1 MQGKLTYWIIY
12 CLKNYD
18 ITHINNVNLFASN
31 ILLIASLYDIMVQ
44 MEGGW
49 CNLRRFNLM
58 EEYSSIISNSN
69 IINLISKIHEYKG
82 KQSYLLDTKKDTLE
96 TLLKVAKIQ
105 STSSSNKIEG
115 IYTTDKRI
123 NEIVNQKLEPKNR
136 NEEEIAG
143 YRDVLTLI
151 HENYN
156 YIDINQ
162 NTILQ
167 LHRDLYKYTGYSY
180 GGKFKNSQN
189 FIEEENEKGEKKIRF
204 TPLSP
209 VETPIAIEE
218 LCKNYNELVNNE
230 SCDLLVL
237 IPIFILDFVSI
248 HPFNDGNG
256 RMSRLLTLLLLYKA
270 NYMVGKYISIEKII
284 EETKESYYDTL
295 EKSSTNWHNNEND
308 YSYFVEYYLGI
319 ILNAYKEFDSR
330 INIVEN
336 KKITAYDRIID
347 IFKDNI
353 IPIDKA
359 FITNKCPDLSETTIE
374 RTLNKLLKE
383 DKIVKISG
391 GRYTK
396 YKWNN

>member
-1 MQGKLTYWIIY
+1 MR
-12 CLKNYD
+12 
-18 ITHINNVNLFASN
+18 S
-31 ILLIASLYDIMVQ
+31 
-44 MEGGW
+44 
-49 CNLRRFNLM
+49 FNLK
-58 EEYSSIISNSN
+58 EEYNSVISNNN
-69 IINLISKIHEYKG
+69 IVNLISKIHEYKG

-96 TLLKVAKIQ
+96 TLLKAAKIQ

-115 IYTTDKRI
+115 IYTSDKRI
-123 NEIVNQKLEPKNR
+123 NELVNKKLEPKNR

-143 YRDVLTLI
+143 YIDVLSLI

-156 YIDINQ
+156 YIDITL

-189 FIEEENEKGEKKIRF
+189 YIEETNENGEKKIRF
-204 TPLSP
+204 VPLSP
-209 VETPIAIEE
+209 VETPIAIQE
-218 LCKNYNELVNNE
+218 LCENYNQIVNNE
-230 SCDLLVL
+230 YCDLLVL

-270 NYMVGKYISIEKII
+270 DYIVGKYISIEKII
-284 EETKESYYDTL
+284 EDTKDSYYDTL
-295 EKSSTNWHNNEND
+295 EKSSISWHNNQND

-319 ILNAYKEFDSR
+319 ILKAYKELDSKL
-330 INIVEN
+330 NIVDN
-336 KKITAYDRIID
+336 KKITSYDRITN
-347 IFKDNI
+347 IFKENI

-359 FITNKCPDLSETTIE
+359 FIINKCPDLSETTIE
-374 RTLNKLLKE
+374 RLLNILLKE
-383 DKIVKISG
+383 EKIIKISN

-396 YKWNN
+396 YKSNIK

>member
-1 MQGKLTYWIIY
+1 M
-12 CLKNYD
+12 
-18 ITHINNVNLFASN
+18 
-31 ILLIASLYDIMVQ
+31 
-44 MEGGW
+44 
-49 CNLRRFNLM
+49 RRFNLM

-156 YIDINQ
+156 FIDINQ

-180 GGKFKNSQN
+180 GGEFKNSQN

-209 VETPIAIEE
+209 VETPIAIED

-284 EETKESYYDTL
+284 EETKDSYYDTL

-319 ILNAYKEFDSR
+319 ILNAYREFDSR

-347 IFKDNI
+347 IFKENI

>member
-1 MQGKLTYWIIY
+1 MRK
-12 CLKNYD
+12 
-18 ITHINNVNLFASN
+18 
-31 ILLIASLYDIMVQ
+31 
-44 MEGGW
+44 
-49 CNLRRFNLM
+49 FNLL
-58 EEYSSIISNSN
+58 EEYHSIISNSN

-82 KQSYLLDTKKDTLE
+82 KQSYLLETKKDSLE

-123 NEIVNQKLEPKNR
+123 EKIVNQKLEPKNR

-156 YIDINQ
+156 FIDINQ

-189 FIEEENEKGEKKIRF
+189 FIEEENEKGGKKIRF

-284 EETKESYYDTL
+284 EETKDSYYDTL

-336 KKITAYDRIID
+336 KKTTAYDRIID
-347 IFKDNI
+347 IFKNNI

-359 FITNKCPDLSETTIE
+359 FITNKCPNLSETTIE

>member
-1 MQGKLTYWIIY
+1 
-12 CLKNYD
+12 
-18 ITHINNVNLFASN
+18 
-31 ILLIASLYDIMVQ
+31 
-44 MEGGW
+44 
-49 CNLRRFNLM
+49 M

-96 TLLKVAKIQ
+96 TLLKVARIQ

-123 NEIVNQKLEPKNR
+123 NEIVNQKVEPKNR

-156 YIDINQ
+156 FIDINQ

-189 FIEEENEKGEKKIRF
+189 FIEEENENGKKKIRF

-209 VETPIAIEE
+209 IETPIAIED
-218 LCKNYNELVNNE
+218 LCKNYNNLVNNE
-230 SCDLLVL
+230 LCDLLVL
-237 IPIFILDFVSI
+237 IPIFILDFLSI

-284 EETKESYYDTL
+284 EETKDSYYDTL
-295 EKSSTNWHNNEND
+295 EKSSINWYNNEND

-330 INIVEN
+330 ISIIEN

-347 IFKDNI
+347 IFKNNI

-359 FITNKCPDLSETTIE
+359 FVTNKCPDLSETTIE
-374 RTLNKLLKE
+374 RILNKLLKE
-383 DKIVKISG
+383 DNIVKISG

>member
-1 MQGKLTYWIIY
+1 MRK
-12 CLKNYD
+12 
-18 ITHINNVNLFASN
+18 
-31 ILLIASLYDIMVQ
+31 
-44 MEGGW
+44 
-49 CNLRRFNLM
+49 FNLID
-58 EEYSSIISNSN
+58 EYNSIISNSN

-82 KQSYLLDTKKDTLE
+82 KQSYLLETKKDTLE

-143 YRDVLTLI
+143 YRDVLSLI
-151 HENYN
+151 HDNYDF
-156 YIDINQ
+156 IDINN

-189 FIEEENEKGEKKIRF
+189 YIEETNEQGEKKIRF

-209 VETPIAIEE
+209 VETPIATQD
-218 LCKNYNELVNNE
+218 LCKSYNELVNNE

-270 NYMVGKYISIEKII
+270 NYLVGKYISIEKII
-284 EETKESYYDTL
+284 EDTKDSYYDTL
-295 EKSSTNWHNNEND
+295 QKSSINWYNNEND

-330 INIVEN
+330 VNIVEN
-336 KKITAYDRIID
+336 KKITSYDRIIS
-347 IFKDNI
+347 IFKENI

-359 FITNKCPDLSETTIE
+359 FIMNKCPDLSETTIE
-374 RTLNKLLKE
+374 RSLNRLLKE
-383 DKIVKISG
+383 DRIVKISG

>member
-1 MQGKLTYWIIY
+1 M
-12 CLKNYD
+12 
-18 ITHINNVNLFASN
+18 
-31 ILLIASLYDIMVQ
+31 
-44 MEGGW
+44 
-49 CNLRRFNLM
+49 RRFNLM

-69 IINLISKIHEYKG
+69 IISLISKIHEYKG
-82 KQSYLLDTKKDTLE
+82 KQSYLLNTKKDTLE

-156 YIDINQ
+156 FIDINQ

-189 FIEEENEKGEKKIRF
+189 YIEEENEKGEKKIRF

-209 VETPIAIEE
+209 VETPIAIED

-230 SCDLLVL
+230 SCDSLVL

-284 EETKESYYDTL
+284 EETKNSYYDTL
-295 EKSSTNWHNNEND
+295 EKSSTNWHNNKND

-319 ILNAYKEFDSR
+319 ILNAYKEFDY
-330 INIVEN
+330 IVEN

-347 IFKDNI
+347 IFKENI

>member
-1 MQGKLTYWIIY
+1 M
-12 CLKNYD
+12 
-18 ITHINNVNLFASN
+18 
-31 ILLIASLYDIMVQ
+31 
-44 MEGGW
+44 
-49 CNLRRFNLM
+49 RRFNLM

-156 YIDINQ
+156 FIDINQ

-189 FIEEENEKGEKKIRF
+189 FIEEANEKGEKKIRF

-209 VETPIAIEE
+209 VETPVAIEE

-284 EETKESYYDTL
+284 EETKDSYYDAL
-295 EKSSTNWHNNEND
+295 EKSSLNWHNNENS

-319 ILNAYKEFDSR
+319 ILNAYKELDSR
-330 INIVEN
+330 IGIIEN
-336 KKITAYDRIID
+336 KKIIAYDRIID

>member
-1 MQGKLTYWIIY
+1 MRK
-12 CLKNYD
+12 
-18 ITHINNVNLFASN
+18 
-31 ILLIASLYDIMVQ
+31 
-44 MEGGW
+44 
-49 CNLRRFNLM
+49 FNLM

-123 NEIVNQKLEPKNR
+123 NEIINQKLEPKNR

-156 YIDINQ
+156 FIDINK

-167 LHRDLYKYTGYSY
+167 LHRDLYKYTGYGY

-189 FIEEENEKGEKKIRF
+189 YIEEENEKGEKKIRF

-209 VETPIAIEE
+209 VETPIAIEN

-230 SCDLLVL
+230 LCDLLVL

-295 EKSSTNWHNNEND
+295 EKSSLNWHNNEND

-330 INIVEN
+330 ISSVEN
-336 KKITAYDRIID
+336 KKITAYDRIIN

-359 FITNKCPDLSETTIE
+359 FIANKCPDLSETTIE

>member
-1 MQGKLTYWIIY
+1 M
-12 CLKNYD
+12 
-18 ITHINNVNLFASN
+18 
-31 ILLIASLYDIMVQ
+31 
-44 MEGGW
+44 
-49 CNLRRFNLM
+49 RRFNLM

-96 TLLKVAKIQ
+96 TLLKVARIQ

-123 NEIVNQKLEPKNR
+123 NEIVNQKVEPKNR

-156 YIDINQ
+156 FIDINQ

-189 FIEEENEKGEKKIRF
+189 IIEEENENGKKKIRF

-209 VETPIAIEE
+209 IETPIAIED
-218 LCKNYNELVNNE
+218 LCKNYNNLVNNE
-230 SCDLLVL
+230 LCDLLVL
-237 IPIFILDFVSI
+237 IPIFILDFLSI

-284 EETKESYYDTL
+284 EETKDSYYDTL
-295 EKSSTNWHNNEND
+295 EKSSINWYNNEND

-330 INIVEN
+330 ISIIEN

-347 IFKDNI
+347 IFKNNI

-359 FITNKCPDLSETTIE
+359 FVTNKCPDLSETTIE
-374 RTLNKLLKE
+374 RILNKLLKE
-383 DKIVKISG
+383 DNIVKISG

>member
-1 MQGKLTYWIIY
+1 M
-12 CLKNYD
+12 
-18 ITHINNVNLFASN
+18 
-31 ILLIASLYDIMVQ
+31 
-44 MEGGW
+44 
-49 CNLRRFNLM
+49 RRFNLM

-96 TLLKVAKIQ
+96 TLLKVARIQ

-123 NEIVNQKLEPKNR
+123 NEIVNQKVEPKNR

-156 YIDINQ
+156 FIDINQ

-189 FIEEENEKGEKKIRF
+189 FIEEENENGKKKIRF

-209 VETPIAIEE
+209 IETPIAIED
-218 LCKNYNELVNNE
+218 LCKNYNNLVNNE
-230 SCDLLVL
+230 LCDLLVL
-237 IPIFILDFVSI
+237 IPIFILDFLSI

-270 NYMVGKYISIEKII
+270 NYMVWKYISIEKII
-284 EETKESYYDTL
+284 EETKDSYYDTL
-295 EKSSTNWHNNEND
+295 EKSSINWYNNEND

-330 INIVEN
+330 ISIIEN

-347 IFKDNI
+347 IFKNNI

-359 FITNKCPDLSETTIE
+359 FVTNKCPDLSETTIE
-374 RTLNKLLKE
+374 RILNKLLKG
-383 DKIVKISG
+383 DNIVKISG

>member
-1 MQGKLTYWIIY
+1 MRK
-12 CLKNYD
+12 
-18 ITHINNVNLFASN
+18 
-31 ILLIASLYDIMVQ
+31 
-44 MEGGW
+44 
-49 CNLRRFNLM
+49 FNLI

-82 KQSYLLDTKKDTLE
+82 KQSYLLDAKKDTLE

-143 YRDVLTLI
+143 YRDVLSLI

-156 YIDINQ
+156 FIDINK

-167 LHRDLYKYTGYSY
+167 LHRDLYKYTGYNY

-189 FIEEENEKGEKKIRF
+189 YIEEENEQGEKKIRF

-237 IPIFILDFVSI
+237 IPIFILIIFISTI
-248 HPFNDGNG
+248 LSCCSCLFTYLSSLINPPCEWPF
-256 RMSRLLTLLLLYKA
+256 
-270 NYMVGKYISIEKII
+270 
-284 EETKESYYDTL
+284 
-295 EKSSTNWHNNEND
+295 
-308 YSYFVEYYLGI
+308 
-319 ILNAYKEFDSR
+319 
-330 INIVEN
+330 
-336 KKITAYDRIID
+336 
-347 IFKDNI
+347 
-353 IPIDKA
+353 
-359 FITNKCPDLSETTIE
+359 
-374 RTLNKLLKE
+374 
-383 DKIVKISG
+383 
-391 GRYTK
+391 
-396 YKWNN
+396 

>member
-1 MQGKLTYWIIY
+1 M
-12 CLKNYD
+12 
-18 ITHINNVNLFASN
+18 
-31 ILLIASLYDIMVQ
+31 
-44 MEGGW
+44 
-49 CNLRRFNLM
+49 RRFNLM

-69 IINLISKIHEYKG
+69 IVNLISKIHEYKG

-96 TLLKVAKIQ
+96 TLLKVARIQ

-123 NEIVNQKLEPKNR
+123 NEIVNQKVEPKNR

-156 YIDINQ
+156 FIDINQ

-189 FIEEENEKGEKKIRF
+189 FIEEENENGKKKIRF

-209 VETPIAIEE
+209 IETPIAIED
-218 LCKNYNELVNNE
+218 LCKNYNNLVNNE
-230 SCDLLVL
+230 LCDLLVL
-237 IPIFILDFVSI
+237 IPIFILDFLSI

-284 EETKESYYDTL
+284 EETKDSYYDTL
-295 EKSSTNWHNNEND
+295 EKSSINWYNNEND

-330 INIVEN
+330 ISIIEN

-347 IFKDNI
+347 IFKNNI

-359 FITNKCPDLSETTIE
+359 FVTNKCPDLSETTIE
-374 RTLNKLLKE
+374 RILNKLLKE
-383 DKIVKISG
+383 DNIVKISG

>member
-1 MQGKLTYWIIY
+1 M
-12 CLKNYD
+12 
-18 ITHINNVNLFASN
+18 
-31 ILLIASLYDIMVQ
+31 
-44 MEGGW
+44 
-49 CNLRRFNLM
+49 RRFDLK
-58 EEYSSIISNSN
+58 EEYNGIISNSN

-82 KQSYLLDTKKDTLE
+82 KQSYLLDTKKDVLD

-123 NEIVNQKLEPKNR
+123 EQIVNQKLEPKNR

-143 YRDVLTLI
+143 YRDVLSLI
-151 HENYN
+151 HENYDF
-156 YIDINQ
+156 IDINK

-167 LHRDLYKYTGYSY
+167 LHKYLYKYTGLSY

-189 FIEEENEKGEKKIRF
+189 YIEEVNELGEKKIRF

-209 VETPIAIEE
+209 VETPIAIEN
-218 LCKNYNELVNNE
+218 LCNSYNELVNSE

-270 NYMVGKYISIEKII
+270 NYLVGKYISIEKII
-284 EETKESYYDTL
+284 EESKDTYYDVL
-295 EKSSTNWHNNEND
+295 YKSSVNWNNNQND

-319 ILNAYKEFDSR
+319 ILNAYKKLDSR
-330 INIVEN
+330 IS
-336 KKITAYDRIID
+336 IID
-347 IFKDNI
+347 NKTTSYDQIIEIFKDSI
-353 IPIDKA
+353 IPIDKS
-359 FITNKCPDLSETTIE
+359 FIISKCPNLSETTIE
-374 RTLNKLLKE
+374 RVLNRLLNE
-383 DKIVKISG
+383 EKIVKISG

-396 YKWNN
+396 YKWNNN

>member
-1 MQGKLTYWIIY
+1 MRK
-12 CLKNYD
+12 
-18 ITHINNVNLFASN
+18 
-31 ILLIASLYDIMVQ
+31 
-44 MEGGW
+44 
-49 CNLRRFNLM
+49 FNLID
-58 EEYSSIISNSN
+58 EYNSIISNSN

-82 KQSYLLDTKKDTLE
+82 KQSYLLETKKDTLE

-143 YRDVLTLI
+143 YRDVLSLI
-151 HENYN
+151 HDNYDF
-156 YIDINQ
+156 IDINN

-189 FIEEENEKGEKKIRF
+189 YIEETNEQGEKKIRF

-209 VETPIAIEE
+209 VETPIATQD
-218 LCKNYNELVNNE
+218 LCKSYNELVNNE

-270 NYMVGKYISIEKII
+270 NYLVGKYISIEKII
-284 EETKESYYDTL
+284 EDTKDSYYDTL
-295 EKSSTNWHNNEND
+295 QKSSINWHNNEND

-330 INIVEN
+330 VNIVEN
-336 KKITAYDRIID
+336 KKITSYDRIIS
-347 IFKDNI
+347 IFKENI

-359 FITNKCPDLSETTIE
+359 FIMNKYPDLSETTIE
-374 RTLNKLLKE
+374 RSLNRLLKE

>member
-1 MQGKLTYWIIY
+1 MRK
-12 CLKNYD
+12 
-18 ITHINNVNLFASN
+18 
-31 ILLIASLYDIMVQ
+31 
-44 MEGGW
+44 
-49 CNLRRFNLM
+49 FNLL

-96 TLLKVAKIQ
+96 TLLKIAKIE

-123 NEIVNQKLEPKNR
+123 NEIVNKKLEPKNR

-143 YRDVLTLI
+143 YRDVLSLI

-189 FIEEENEKGEKKIRF
+189 FIEETNEKGEKKIRF
-204 TPLSP
+204 TPLNA

-218 LCKNYNELVNNE
+218 LCNSYNELVNNE

-270 NYMVGKYISIEKII
+270 NYLVGKYISIEKII
-284 EETKESYYDTL
+284 EETKDSYYDTL
-295 EKSSTNWHNNEND
+295 EKSSISWHNNKND
-308 YSYFVEYYLGI
+308 YSYFIEYYLGV
-319 ILNAYKEFDSR
+319 ILRSYKEFDSR
-330 INIVEN
+330 LGTIEN
-336 KKITAYDRIID
+336 KKITSYDRIVE
-347 IFKDNI
+347 IFKESI
-353 IPIDKA
+353 IPIDKS
-359 FITNKCPDLSETTIE
+359 FIMNKCPNISETTIE
-374 RTLNKLLKE
+374 RILNKLLKE
-383 DKIVKISG
+383 DKIIKISG

>member
-1 MQGKLTYWIIY
+1 MRK
-12 CLKNYD
+12 
-18 ITHINNVNLFASN
+18 
-31 ILLIASLYDIMVQ
+31 
-44 MEGGW
+44 
-49 CNLRRFNLM
+49 FNLV

-96 TLLKVAKIQ
+96 TLLKVAKIE

-123 NEIVNQKLEPKNR
+123 SEIVNHKLEPKNR

-143 YRDVLTLI
+143 YRDVLSLI

-156 YIDINQ
+156 FIDINK

-167 LHRDLYKYTGYSY
+167 LHRDLYKYTGYNY

-189 FIEEENEKGEKKIRF
+189 YIEEENEKGEKKIRF
-204 TPLSP
+204 TPLSA

-230 SCDLLVL
+230 LCDLLVL

-270 NYMVGKYISIEKII
+270 DYMVGKYISIEKII
-284 EETKESYYDTL
+284 EETKDSYYDTL
-295 EKSSTNWHNNEND
+295 EKSSVKWHSNEND

-330 INIVEN
+330 INVVEN

-347 IFKDNI
+347 IFKENI

-359 FITNKCPDLSETTIE
+359 FIISKCPDLSETTIE

>member
-1 MQGKLTYWIIY
+1 MRK
-12 CLKNYD
+12 
-18 ITHINNVNLFASN
+18 
-31 ILLIASLYDIMVQ
+31 
-44 MEGGW
+44 
-49 CNLRRFNLM
+49 FNLL
-58 EEYSSIISNSN
+58 EEYHSIISNSN

-82 KQSYLLDTKKDTLE
+82 KQSYLLETKKDSLE

-123 NEIVNQKLEPKNR
+123 EKIVNQKLEPKNR

-156 YIDINQ
+156 FIDINQ

-284 EETKESYYDTL
+284 EETKDSYYDTL
-295 EKSSTNWHNNEND
+295 EKSSLNWHNNEND

-336 KKITAYDRIID
+336 KKITAYDRIIG

>member
-1 MQGKLTYWIIY
+1 M
-12 CLKNYD
+12 
-18 ITHINNVNLFASN
+18 
-31 ILLIASLYDIMVQ
+31 
-44 MEGGW
+44 
-49 CNLRRFNLM
+49 RRFNLM

-96 TLLKVAKIQ
+96 TLLKVARIQ

-123 NEIVNQKLEPKNR
+123 NEIVNQKVEPKNR

-156 YIDINQ
+156 FIDINQ

-189 FIEEENEKGEKKIRF
+189 FIEEENEIGKKKIRF

-209 VETPIAIEE
+209 IETPIAIED
-218 LCKNYNELVNNE
+218 LCKNYNNLVNNE
-230 SCDLLVL
+230 LCDLLVL
-237 IPIFILDFVSI
+237 IPIFILDFLSI

-284 EETKESYYDTL
+284 EETKDSYYDAL
-295 EKSSTNWHNNEND
+295 EKSSINWYNNEND

-330 INIVEN
+330 ISIIEN

-347 IFKDNI
+347 IFKNNI

-359 FITNKCPDLSETTIE
+359 FVTNKCPDLSETTIE
-374 RTLNKLLKE
+374 RILNKLLKE
-383 DKIVKISG
+383 DNIVKISG

>member
-1 MQGKLTYWIIY
+1 
-12 CLKNYD
+12 
-18 ITHINNVNLFASN
+18 
-31 ILLIASLYDIMVQ
+31 
-44 MEGGW
+44 
-49 CNLRRFNLM
+49 M

-82 KQSYLLDTKKDTLE
+82 KQSYLLDTKKDTLD

-156 YIDINQ
+156 FIDINQ

-189 FIEEENEKGEKKIRF
+189 FIEEENEKREKKIRF
-204 TPLSP
+204 IPLSP

-230 SCDLLVL
+230 TCDLLVL

-284 EETKESYYDTL
+284 EETKDSYYDTL

-336 KKITAYDRIID
+336 KKTTAYDRIID
-347 IFKDNI
+347 IFKNNI

-374 RTLNKLLKE
+374 RTLNKLFKE

>member
-1 MQGKLTYWIIY
+1 
-12 CLKNYD
+12 
-18 ITHINNVNLFASN
+18 
-31 ILLIASLYDIMVQ
+31 
-44 MEGGW
+44 
-49 CNLRRFNLM
+49 M
-58 EEYSSIISNSN
+58 EEYTSIISNSN

-82 KQSYLLDTKKDTLE
+82 KQSYLLGTKNGTLE

-123 NEIVNQKLEPKNR
+123 EKIVNQKLEPKNR

-143 YRDVLTLI
+143 YRDVLSLI

-156 YIDINQ
+156 FIDINK

-167 LHRDLYKYTGYSY
+167 FHKVLYKYTSYSY

-189 FIEEENEKGEKKIRF
+189 YIEEENERGEKKIRF
-204 TPLSP
+204 IPLSP
-209 VETPIAIEE
+209 FETPIAIEE

-230 SCDLLVL
+230 LCDLLVL

-284 EETKESYYDTL
+284 EETKESYYSAL
-295 EKSSTNWHNNEND
+295 EKSSTNWQTCEND

-319 ILNAYKEFDSR
+319 ILYAYKEFDSR
-330 INIVEN
+330 INITLN
-336 KKITAYDRIID
+336 KKITAYDRITD
-347 IFKDNI
+347 IFKNNI

-359 FITNKCPDLSETTIE
+359 FIKTKCSDLSETTIE

-383 DKIVKISG
+383 NKIIKFSG

>member
-1 MQGKLTYWIIY
+1 M
-12 CLKNYD
+12 
-18 ITHINNVNLFASN
+18 
-31 ILLIASLYDIMVQ
+31 
-44 MEGGW
+44 
-49 CNLRRFNLM
+49 RRFNLM

-96 TLLKVAKIQ
+96 TLLKVARIQ

-123 NEIVNQKLEPKNR
+123 NEIVNQKVEPKNR

-151 HENYN
+151 HENYSF
-156 YIDINQ
+156 IDINQ
-162 NTILQ
+162 NTVLQ

-189 FIEEENEKGEKKIRF
+189 FIEEENENGKKKIRF

-209 VETPIAIEE
+209 IETPIAIED
-218 LCKNYNELVNNE
+218 LCKNYNNLVNNE
-230 SCDLLVL
+230 LCDLLVL
-237 IPIFILDFVSI
+237 IPIFILDFLSI

-284 EETKESYYDTL
+284 EETKDSYYDTL
-295 EKSSTNWHNNEND
+295 EKSSINWYNNEND

-330 INIVEN
+330 ISIIEN

-347 IFKDNI
+347 IFKNNI

-359 FITNKCPDLSETTIE
+359 FVTNKCPDLSETTIE
-374 RTLNKLLKE
+374 RILNKLLKE
-383 DKIVKISG
+383 NHIVKISG

>member
-1 MQGKLTYWIIY
+1 M
-12 CLKNYD
+12 
-18 ITHINNVNLFASN
+18 
-31 ILLIASLYDIMVQ
+31 
-44 MEGGW
+44 
-49 CNLRRFNLM
+49 RRFNLM

-82 KQSYLLDTKKDTLE
+82 KQSYLLDTKKDTLD

-156 YIDINQ
+156 FIDINQ

-189 FIEEENEKGEKKIRF
+189 YIEEENEKGEKKIRF

-209 VETPIAIEE
+209 VETPISIEE

-284 EETKESYYDTL
+284 EETKDSYYDTL
-295 EKSSTNWHNNEND
+295 EKSSLNWHNNEND

-336 KKITAYDRIID
+336 KKITAYKRIID

>member
-1 MQGKLTYWIIY
+1 MRK
-12 CLKNYD
+12 
-18 ITHINNVNLFASN
+18 
-31 ILLIASLYDIMVQ
+31 
-44 MEGGW
+44 
-49 CNLRRFNLM
+49 FNLID
-58 EEYSSIISNSN
+58 EYNSIISNSN

-82 KQSYLLDTKKDTLE
+82 KQSYLLEIKKDTLE

-143 YRDVLTLI
+143 YRDVLSLI
-151 HENYN
+151 HDNYDF
-156 YIDINQ
+156 IDINN

-189 FIEEENEKGEKKIRF
+189 YIEETNEQGEKKIRF

-209 VETPIAIEE
+209 VETPIAIQD
-218 LCKNYNELVNNE
+218 LCKSYNELVNNE

-270 NYMVGKYISIEKII
+270 NYLVGKYISIEKII
-284 EETKESYYDTL
+284 EDTKDSYYDTL
-295 EKSSTNWHNNEND
+295 QKSSINWYNNEND

-330 INIVEN
+330 VNSVEN
-336 KKITAYDRIID
+336 KKITSYDRIIS
-347 IFKDNI
+347 IFKENI

-359 FITNKCPDLSETTIE
+359 FIMNKCPDLSETTIE
-374 RTLNKLLKE
+374 RSLNRLLKE